1 MKVTAMVPIKLNNE
15 RLPGKNIKLLGN
27 KPLISYMLSTLD
39 NIKQIDDIYVYCSDE
54 RIKEYLVGRVKFLKR
69 PKKFDSKTTNFTQI
83 FESFYSN
90 VISDI
95 YLVAHA
101 TAPFIR
107 KSTIIECVDKV
118 KNENFDSAFTATKIQ
133 DFLWKDDGEA
143 LNFNPSNIPR
153 SQDLPVIYRETS
165 GVYVIEKTLFDSYKA
180 RVGNNPYIKEVGLK
194 ESVDINCDQDFKF
207 AEILLDYKGANL

>member
-69 PKKFDSKTTNFTQI
+69 PKKFDSKETHFAHI

-90 VISDI
+90 IISDI
-95 YLVAHA
+95 YVVAHV

-107 KSTIIECVDKV
+107 KSTIIECIDKV
-118 KNENFDSAFTATKIQ
+118 KNEDFDSAFTATKIQ
-133 DFLWKDDGEA
+133 EFLWKDDGRA
-143 LNFNPSNIPR
+143 LNFNPFDIPR
-153 SQDLPVIYRETS
+153 SQDLPIVYKETT
-165 GVYVIEKTLFDSYKA
+165 GLYVIEKSLFDSYKV
-180 RVGNNPYIKEVGLK
+180 RIGNKPYIKEVGLR
-194 ESVDINCDQDFKF
+194 ESVDINCAQDFKF
-207 AEILLDYKGANL
+207 AEVLLDYEGANL